1 MTAQS
6 RESPERTIDPDA
18 LALAIAA
25 ARKLKEE
32 DPERYKSIPAEK
44 GKQ

>member
-1 MTAQS
+1 MTVQS
-6 RESPERTIDPDA
+6 RECPERTIDPR
-18 LALAIAA
+18 AIAA

-32 DPERYKSIPAEK
+32 DPERYKSIPVEK

>member
-6 RESPERTIDPDA
+6 RECPERTIEPNA
-18 LALAIAA
+18 LARAIAT

-32 DPERYKSIPAEK
+32 HPERYKSIPVEK